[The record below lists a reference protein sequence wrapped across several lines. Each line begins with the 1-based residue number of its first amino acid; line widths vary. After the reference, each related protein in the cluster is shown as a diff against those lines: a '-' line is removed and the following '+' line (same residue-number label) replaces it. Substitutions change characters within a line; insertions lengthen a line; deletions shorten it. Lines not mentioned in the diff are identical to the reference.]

1 MSDIATLESRITA
14 ALDRIRQGIDSAA
27 TPTDERPVGEV
38 AQQGELEQARAQAVE
53 NGERVR
59 RLKKRERI
67 AQEQHASEIAALTA
81 RVETQSTQL
90 QKLDAELQQL
100 RASNVE
106 LRALNTKL
114 REAVTTGLAPELHD
128 AAVNAEMAAL
138 HAQRAA
144 DAAEVDAIL
153 DALRPLIKET
163 THAAD

>member
-1 MSDIATLESRITA
+1 MSDIDTLESRITA
-14 ALDRIRQGIDSAA
+14 ALDRIRQGIDGAM
-27 TPTDERPVGEV
+27 TPAQEQPVGEV
-38 AQQGELEQARAQAVE
+38 AQQGELEQARAQAAE
-53 NGERVR
+53 SDQRVR
-59 RLKKRERI
+59 RLKKRGRI
-67 AQEQHASEIAALTA
+67 AQEQHVREMAALTE
-81 RVETQSTQL
+81 RVETQSTHL

-114 REAVTTGLAPELHD
+114 RDAVTTGLAPELHD

-153 DALRPLIKET
+153 DALRPLIEET